1 MNKELKVKITL
12 RADSAAQW
20 TEVNPVLLKGEAGYE
35 VDTGKLK
42 FGDGTTSWADLPYF
56 VGNVDLSGFMKSSEF
71 KGSGD
76 GVVKAA
82 DKLQTARLINGVAFD
97 GTSDITVTDNTKIAI
112 SEKGVKNGVAT
123 LDGSGMIPSTQ
134 LPSYVDDVIE
144 GYYSD
149 GKFYKEQEHTTAITG
164 ESGKIYV
171 DLDPSAKFEQY
182 RWSGTAFICIMK
194 PLDIA
199 SKEEAAAGTNDSKVM
214 TPLKVKQAIENKGYI
229 TETSADSKY
238 EAAITDKKS
247 AFNVDF
253 GTTAGTAVE
262 GNDTRLSD
270 ARTPKGSAGGDL
282 TGVYPNPTI
291 RNAAVTDEKIAD
303 KSLSTS
309 KLFTPSGDTLI
320 LNGGNARG

>member
-1 MNKELKVKITL
+1 
-12 RADSAAQW
+12 
-20 TEVNPVLLKGEAGYE
+20 
-35 VDTGKLK
+35 
-42 FGDGTTSWADLPYF
+42 
-56 VGNVDLSGFMKSSEF
+56 
-71 KGSGD
+71 
-76 GVVKAA
+76 
-82 DKLQTARLINGVAFD
+82 
-97 GTSDITVTDNTKIAI
+97 
-112 SEKGVKNGVAT
+112 
-123 LDGSGMIPSTQ
+123 MIPSTQ

-144 GYYSD
+144 GYYSN
-149 GKFYKEQEHTTAITG
+149 GKFYKDQKHTTAITG

-214 TPLKVKQAIENKGYI
+214 TPLKVKQAIESKGYI

-262 GNDTRLSD
+262 GNDERLSD

-282 TGVYPNPTI
+282 TGTYPNPTI
-291 RNAAVTDEKIAD
+291 KNAAVTDEKNC
-303 KSLSTS
+303 
-309 KLFTPSGDTLI
+309 G
-320 LNGGNARG
+320 